1 MNYTEEQAKML
12 IEALPYIQK
21 YNNKTIVIKYG
32 GNAMLNESIKKSVMK
47 DILLMHFVGMRPIL
61 VHGGGPDINNM
72 MDKLGLQPRF
82 INGKRVTDTETME
95 IVEMVLAGKT
105 NKNIVGLIN
114 TLGGDAVGL
123 CGKDGN
129 LVSASAMDEKLGL
142 VGKIDFINPKILLD
156 LMEDNYIPV
165 ISSIGMGTMGET
177 YNINADHIAGE
188 IAASVGAEKLIML
201 TDVDGIY
208 SDINNPDSFI
218 ARIDIDEAKE
228 MISTGA
234 ISKGMIPKVEACIT
248 AIQGGVERTHIINGT
263 KPHSILMEIMT
274 DHGIGTMIK

>member
-72 MDKLGLQPRF
+72 MDKLGLQPKF
-82 INGKRVTDTETME
+82 INGKRVTDAETME

-105 NKNIVGLIN
+105 NKSIVGLIN

-129 LVSASAMDEKLGL
+129 LVSASAMDEELGL

-208 SDINNPDSFI
+208 SDINDPNSFI

>member
-208 SDINNPDSFI
+208 SDINNPNSFI